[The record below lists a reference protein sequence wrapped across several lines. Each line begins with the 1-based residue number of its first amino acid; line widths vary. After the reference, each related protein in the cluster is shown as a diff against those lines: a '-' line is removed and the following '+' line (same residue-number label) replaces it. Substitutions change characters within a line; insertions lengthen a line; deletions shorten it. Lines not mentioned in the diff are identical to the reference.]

1 MAERPPADGTAVR
14 PPGPAWRRWLR
25 RAWLAG
31 LVLLLL
37 LVVLAGS
44 VLTIDLGPSLK
55 ARAEREGAKLIE
67 RPLHIGSLSVR
78 LLTGRF
84 VLEDILIEGLSP
96 EDRPFFTAKRLEV
109 SLPWWTIFGRELYV
123 EAVELS
129 DWRMLVETFP
139 NDRHSFIKIPRGRS
153 GDGPPRFVTTV
164 QIVRATRGE
173 FVYEDHHT
181 PWSTVARNLD
191 VTVTKLRDYRGEVR
205 FSGGTVTV
213 QDYKPMWANMF
224 AQFRVDG
231 SHIVLDRIDLETDGA
246 RSDVKGLIDL
256 SRWPEQTYAVHSR
269 VHFPRMKELFFAD
282 DDFTL
287 SGEGT
292 FEGTFHLF
300 KGGRELRGRF
310 ASAVA
315 GVNDF
320 RFPDLRGSLAWLPH
334 RFEVTEAHSAF
345 LGGRTAFT
353 YVMEPL
359 GVPGTPAVARFDA
372 RYEGVDLAALTD
384 FYEVRGIR
392 LRGRARGQ
400 NLLEWPLG
408 RFVERRGEGWV
419 EAAAPDDVRLMTREL
434 PESVREAHRSL
445 GLPLGPFNPDPMLG
459 YVPIGGALSYRFD
472 RARLDIG
479 EGWVATPETYVA
491 FEGHTEWGE
500 RSELPFH
507 VTSGDWQQGDRLLAG
522 ILTAFGSDTR
532 AVPVG
537 GFGTF
542 DGVML
547 GAFRDPRIEG
557 RFEGEHVRAWGV
569 EWGSAS
575 ADVVIEDA
583 YVDVSRAVFTAG
595 DARIDAQGR
604 FSLGYP
610 RADGGEELDA
620 RVRLVHWP
628 VGDLRRAFE
637 LFDYPI
643 DGQVSGEFHV
653 YGRYQGPHGFGRMT
667 IADLVAYG
675 ERFEMATAGLRFE
688 GAGVRVDGIEAQKAA
703 GRLTGAAYVGW
714 DGSYSFN
721 AEGRRMP
728 LEEIAA
734 VQVPQAP
741 LSGTLQFTASG
752 SGTFERPRYELRG
765 RVDDLFVADE
775 GIGQVTGRFTV
786 RDQQLTID
794 LLEAASPRLTL
805 SGSGRIAL
813 TPEADAELTFRF
825 SDTSIDPYAR
835 AFRAGISPFT
845 TAVASGTLRVM
856 GELSN
861 LDHLR
866 ADTVIEQLDL
876 RLFDYLVTNDGPIRI
891 GFEQQVLQVERLR
904 LVGEGTQ
911 LEAFGEVRFKD
922 DRIALRALGDANL
935 GILQGFFRDI
945 RSTGQAELQAE
956 IRGSLSQPVAFGAAT
971 IANGRLREF
980 SLPHAVEA
988 LTGRIE
994 FDSEGVRLD
1003 GLTGRLG
1010 GGEVRFGGRI
1020 AFDGLSP
1027 SEFLV
1032 TATGTGMRIR
1042 YPEGFRSLVDADLAL
1057 RGRVERPVLSGT
1069 VDVRSAVWSG
1079 ALDTSGTGIFGVAG
1093 MGGAALPAPAAPAAD
1108 AAIPLQ
1114 FDIRIDAPSTLR
1126 IETRAARLVS
1136 SAELSLRGSY
1146 DRPLLFGRVEIERG
1160 EVLFEGNRYE
1170 VTHGTVDFANPARIE
1185 PFFDIEAETRA
1196 RVPGQVYRVVF
1207 RVTGTPDQFGF
1218 DLTSDPP
1225 LAAVD
1230 ILSLL
1235 FGDVRDP
1242 QDAELRAL
1250 RTPNRTEEEL
1260 IAARATRLLASPISS
1275 EVGRVVEEAFGVDT
1289 VQISPSFG
1297 ELSTL
1302 QSARLNPSARL
1313 TIGKR
1318 ISDRVYLTYA
1328 RALSTSSRDQ
1338 ILLVEYNQSDRLS
1351 WVVSQNEDRTYAVD
1365 VRVRHV
1371 F

>member
-1 MAERPPADGTAVR
+1 VETPVR
-14 PPGPAWRRWLR
+14 APRRRLRRWLR
-25 RAWLAG
+25 RAWLAS

-37 LVVLAGS
+37 VVVLVGS
-44 VLTIDLGPSLK
+44 VLTIDLGPSVR
-55 ARAEREGAKLIE
+55 ARAEREGSRLIE
-67 RPLHIGSLSVR
+67 RPMHIGKLSIR
-78 LLTGRF
+78 LLAGRF
-84 VLEDILIEGLSP
+84 VIEDLLIEGLSP
-96 EDRPFFTAKRLEV
+96 EARPFFTAKRLEV
-109 SLPWWTIFGRELYV
+109 SLPWWTLFGRELYV
-123 EAVELS
+123 QSIELS
-129 DWRMLVETFP
+129 DWRMLVEMFP
-139 NDRHSFIKIPRGRS
+139 DDRHSFIRIPRPRS
-153 GDGPPRFVTTV
+153 DGGPRRFVTTV
-164 QIVRATRGE
+164 QIVRAERGE

-191 VTVTKLRDYRGEVR
+191 VTVTKLHDYRGEVR
-205 FSGGTVTV
+205 FSGGTVTI
-213 QDYKPMWANMF
+213 QDYLPMWANMF

-231 SHIVLDRIDLETDGA
+231 SRIVLDRIDLDTDGA
-246 RSDVKGLIDL
+246 RSAVTGVVDT
-256 SRWPEQTYAVHSR
+256 SRWPEQTYEVHSR
-269 VHFPRMKELFFAD
+269 VHFPRMKELFFAH

-287 SGEGT
+287 SGDGT
-292 FEGTFHLF
+292 FDGTFHLY

-310 ASAVA
+310 ASPVA
-315 GVNDF
+315 GVDDF
-320 RFPDLRGSLAWLPH
+320 RFPDLRGRLAWLPD
-334 RFEVTEAHSAF
+334 RLEVTDATSRF
-345 LGGRTAFT
+345 LGGRTAFAFA
-353 YVMEPL
+353 MEPL

-372 RYEGVDLAALTD
+372 RYDEVDLAALSD
-384 FYEVRGIR
+384 FYEVRGLR
-392 LRGRARGQ
+392 LRGRMRGH
-400 NLLEWPLG
+400 NVLEWPLG
-408 RFVERRGEGWV
+408 RFVDRRAEGWV
-419 EAAAPDDVRLMTREL
+419 AAAAPEDVRPMTREL
-434 PESVREAHRSL
+434 PEAVRVAHERM
-445 GLPLGPFNPDPMLG
+445 GPPVGPFNPDPMLG
-459 YVPIGGALSYRFD
+459 YVPVGGELSYTFD
-472 RARLDIG
+472 RMGIDIAP
-479 EGWVATPETYVA
+479 GWVATPETYVA
-491 FEGHTEWGE
+491 FEGRTEWGE
-500 RSELPFH
+500 RSRIPFQ
-507 VTSGDWQQGDRLLAG
+507 VTSGDWQQGARLLAG
-522 ILTAFGSDTR
+522 VLTAFGSPSR

-547 GAFRDPRIEG
+547 GAFRAPRVEG
-557 RFEGEHVRAWGV
+557 RFEGEHVRAWDV
-569 EWGSAS
+569 EWGRAS
-575 ADVVIEDA
+575 ADVVIEDVYA
-583 YVDVSRAVFTAG
+583 HVSHAVFTSA
-595 DARIDAQGR
+595 DARIDARGR

-610 RADGGEELDA
+610 RPDGGEEIDA

-628 VGDLRRAFE
+628 VADLRHAFE
-637 LFDYPI
+637 LYDYPI
-643 DGQVSGEFHV
+643 DGRLSGEFHV
-653 YGRYQGPHGFGRMT
+653 YGRYEGPHGFGRMT

-688 GAGVRVDGIEAQKAA
+688 GAGVRVDGIEAQK
-703 GRLTGAAYVGW
+703 GPGTLTGAAYVGW

-721 AEGRRMP
+721 AEGRRLP
-728 LEEIAA
+728 LESIAA
-734 VQVPQAP
+734 AEVPQAP
-741 LSGTLQFTASG
+741 LSGLLQFSASG
-752 SGTFERPRYELRG
+752 SGSFERPRYEVRG
-765 RVDDLFVADE
+765 RVEDLFIADE

-794 LLEAASPRLTL
+794 LLEAASPRLMV

-813 TPEADAELTFRF
+813 TPETDAELTFRF
-825 SDTSIDPYAR
+825 SDTSLDPYVR
-835 AFRAGISPFT
+835 AFRAGLSPFT

-856 GELSN
+856 GELSH
-861 LDHLR
+861 LDHVR
-866 ADTVIEQLDL
+866 ADAVVEQLDL

-891 GFEQQVLQVERLR
+891 GLEQQVLHVERLR
-904 LVGEGTQ
+904 LVGDGTQ
-911 LEAFGEVRFKD
+911 LEAFGDIRFRD

-945 RSTGQAELQAE
+945 RSSGQAEVQAE

-971 IANGRLREF
+971 IADGRVREF

-988 LTGRIE
+988 LNGRIE
-994 FDSEGVRLD
+994 FDTDGVRLD

-1020 AFDGLSP
+1020 AFDGLWP

-1032 TATGTGMRIR
+1032 TAAGTGMRIR
-1042 YPEGFRSLVDADLAL
+1042 YPEGFRSLVDADIAL
-1057 RGRVERPVLSGT
+1057 RGSVERPVLSGT
-1069 VDVRSAVWSG
+1069 VDVRNAVWSG
-1079 ALDTSGTGIFGVAG
+1079 TLETSGTGLFGVAG
-1093 MGGAALPAPAAPAAD
+1093 IGAAAPTVVPAAD
-1108 AAIPLQ
+1108 APIPLQ
-1114 FDIRIDAPSTLR
+1114 FDIRINAPSTLR

-1136 SAELSLRGSY
+1136 SAELSLRGGY
-1146 DRPLLFGRVEIERG
+1146 DRPLLFGRVEVERG
-1160 EVLFEGNRYE
+1160 EVLFEGNRYQ

-1225 LAAVD
+1225 LAPVD

-1260 IAARATRLLASPISS
+1260 IAARAARLLASPISS

-1318 ISDRVYLTYA
+1318 VSDRVYLTYA

-1338 ILLVEYNQSDRLS
+1338 ILLVEYTHSDRLS